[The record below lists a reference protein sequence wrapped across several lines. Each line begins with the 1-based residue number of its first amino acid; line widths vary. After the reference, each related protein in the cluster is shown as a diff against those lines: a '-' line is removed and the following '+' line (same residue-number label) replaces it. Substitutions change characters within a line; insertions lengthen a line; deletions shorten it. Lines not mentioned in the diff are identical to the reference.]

1 MQCEIDS
8 SLSSLRCVFV
18 AFELF
23 QPAPMQAVWPGVAT
37 RVADPGGIDPDPTF

>member
-1 MQCEIDS
+1 M
-8 SLSSLRCVFV
+8 

-37 RVADPGGIDPDPTF
+37 RVADPGGIDPEPTFKKTTDPGPAVKK